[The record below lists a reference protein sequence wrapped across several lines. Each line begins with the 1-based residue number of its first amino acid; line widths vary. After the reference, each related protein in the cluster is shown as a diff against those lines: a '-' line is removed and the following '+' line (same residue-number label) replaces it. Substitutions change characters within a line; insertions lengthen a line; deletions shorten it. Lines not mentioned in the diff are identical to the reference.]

1 MNIDELKAVKD
12 ENGKIY
18 EIKKLLGVGGQ
29 GVVFEAKGGKQAIK
43 LIRRKSPIYREQLRT
58 KLQEVRRLPIEDL
71 PIAKPLQMLSKP
83 RIGYLMEL
91 YTGMQ
96 PLSKLIFPGKKINP
110 LLFYIQTG
118 GLKRR
123 LEILAKVAGTLLKMH
138 SRSLIYGDPSP
149 NNIFISEDPKFS
161 EIRLIDS
168 DNIQYNTSRNLSTVY
183 TQRYGAPEIVMGKS
197 PANTLTDIY
206 AFAVIVFETL
216 TYIHPLLG
224 DDILDGEPEIEDKA
238 FKGGCPWV
246 EHSSIKTNTTTRG
259 LERENVLSPG
269 LLNLCRNT
277 FEEGLLNPAK
287 RPGMSKWV
295 DNLYSALDNTLTCS
309 SCNGSF
315 YRNKKECPWCSDA
328 NDRHYC
334 PDHILCRIGRWEPDS
349 PSKKINFIPNGGKP
363 SGTITLQ
370 NRNSVLIT
378 KRNTIID
385 RSKDMHDLV
394 VEVLFDKVN
403 KSLKIKAA
411 EGHKVWTS
419 DSEGANYNTVRN
431 EWVQINPYD
440 ILHFGPKSRS
450 HRFAYFKNPK
460 KVK

>member
-12 ENGKIY
+12 INGKIY
-18 EIKKLLGVGGQ
+18 EIEKLLGEGGQ

-43 LIRRKSPIYREQLRT
+43 LIRGKSTINREQLRN

-83 RIGYLMEL
+83 GVGYIMEL

-110 LLFYIQTG
+110 LLFYIQSG

-123 LEILAKVAGTLLKMH
+123 LKILAKVADTLLKMH

-161 EIRLIDS
+161 ELRLIDS
-168 DNIQYNTSRNLSTVY
+168 DNIHYKTSINMSSIY
-183 TQRYGAPEIVMGKS
+183 TPRYGAPEIVKGKS
-197 PANTLTDIY
+197 SANTFSDIY

-224 DDILDGEPEIEDKA
+224 DDILDGEPDLEDKA
-238 FKGGCPWV
+238 FKGDYPWV
-246 EHSSIKTNTTTRG
+246 EHSSINTNTTVRG

-269 LLNLCRNT
+269 LFNLCRIT
-277 FEEGLLNPAK
+277 FEEGLLNSSK

-295 DNLYSALDNTLTCS
+295 DTLYSALDNTLTCT

-328 NDRHYC
+328 NDKHDS
-334 PDHILCRIGRWEPDS
+334 PDHILIMIGRWEPDS
-349 PSKKINFIPNGGKP
+349 PTKKINFIPNGGKP

-370 NRNSVLIT
+370 NKKPALIT
-378 KRNTIID
+378 KRITIID
-385 RSKDMHDLV
+385 RGKEMHDPV
-394 VEVLFDKVN
+394 VEVLFDNMN
-403 KSLKIKAA
+403 KTLKIKAI
-411 EGHKVWTS
+411 EGHKVWIS
-419 DSEGANYNTVRN
+419 DNKGGSFNTVRN
-431 EWVQINPYD
+431 EWVKINPFD
-440 ILHFGPKSRS
+440 ILHFGPNSRP
-450 HRFAYFKNPK
+450 HRFAYFQNPK